1 MKNKIYLKKT
11 LLILTFSFIF
21 FIIVFLF
28 VNNKFYKMYIKNYN
42 EKVSAIIYSVK
53 EKYPNIS
60 DSEIAN
66 IINSEE
72 NAYDMA
78 KFGIKVDEESIVLK
92 NDKLLNYMLLSNFFL
107 LFFFFIIVVII
118 YIKYSKIKD
127 DKISEINKMVEEISI
142 GNYELDL
149 KNRNEDDLSI
159 FKDNLYKIT
168 LKLKEEA
175 DNSLKDKKELKE
187 NLENI
192 SHQLK
197 TPLTA
202 MTISIDNILE
212 SNSISDEKRKEFLID
227 IKKEINNINF
237 FIINLLQ
244 LSRFEVNVV
253 KFDRKNNNII
263 DILKQ
268 SLKKVELLRDLKD
281 IKIKLAGEK
290 ENFLCDFNWEV
301 EALTNIVKNAIEHS
315 SNDSKVTI
323 SVDRNNT
330 YLCVKITNDGVIDE
344 KDVKNIF
351 KRFYKGA
358 NSANNSIGIGLALSK
373 YIVEKDN
380 GKIFVKCEN
389 NQTTFEIKYYFV

>member
-28 VNNKFYKMYIKNYN
+28 VNNKLYKMYIKNYN

-168 LKLKEEA
+168 LKLKEE
-175 DNSLKDKKELKE
+175 
-187 NLENI
+187 
-192 SHQLK
+192 
-197 TPLTA
+197 
-202 MTISIDNILE
+202 
-212 SNSISDEKRKEFLID
+212 
-227 IKKEINNINF
+227 
-237 FIINLLQ
+237 
-244 LSRFEVNVV
+244 V
-253 KFDRKNNNII
+253 
-263 DILKQ
+263 
-268 SLKKVELLRDLKD
+268 
-281 IKIKLAGEK
+281 
-290 ENFLCDFNWEV
+290 
-301 EALTNIVKNAIEHS
+301 
-315 SNDSKVTI
+315 
-323 SVDRNNT
+323 
-330 YLCVKITNDGVIDE
+330 
-344 KDVKNIF
+344 
-351 KRFYKGA
+351 
-358 NSANNSIGIGLALSK
+358 
-373 YIVEKDN
+373 
-380 GKIFVKCEN
+380 
-389 NQTTFEIKYYFV
+389 